1 MYYSIEYN
9 YAHYRLLLM
18 SRERVEQISHT
29 YCEMQF
35 AEATASNHCLIVDQD
50 DEKLFVG
57 RSLVGKEEF
66 EEDSERRRDELG
78 DWSDEDSASG
88 MYGH

>member
-1 MYYSIEYN
+1 
-9 YAHYRLLLM
+9 
-18 SRERVEQISHT
+18 
-29 YCEMQF
+29 MQF